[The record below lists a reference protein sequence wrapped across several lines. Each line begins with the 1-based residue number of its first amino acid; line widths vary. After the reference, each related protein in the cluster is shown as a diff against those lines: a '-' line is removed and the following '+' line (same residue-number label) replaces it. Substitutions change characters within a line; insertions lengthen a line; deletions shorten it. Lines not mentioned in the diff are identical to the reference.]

1 MEDTFMSASKKN
13 ETIAGSLHSMSA
25 FTNRMTV
32 GLSVLMFLFLVII
45 AVNFLNFYNVQFVT
59 EKYQMEIRKDVQTIN
74 KRLLFA
80 LASNDPS
87 VTAAQSEDLEKR
99 FTKIAAYFETI
110 SDNLNDEALG
120 SKLTSAW
127 NDVEKASFKMLELVD
142 SGDQEAALDY
152 FNNELNE
159 KSEVLAD
166 LLDETGDRA
175 EAAAESKY
183 KMIMIISSIAI
194 LVLICACAVTI
205 IMSGIRNKKLV
216 AEIEND
222 LAVLKAA
229 SEEIARGNVHVT
241 IDYEK
246 ENEVGEVAEQLR
258 IAVASLSE
266 YIDKIG
272 EVMSTMAAGN
282 FNIRFDKSFEGDF
295 VAIQK
300 AIESFSDEIS
310 DSMREI
316 IEVSVMVSAGAGQ
329 LADAGKNLADT
340 TTNQADIVSELSKKV
355 NDISDEISGN
365 STDAEN
371 ISKDVDGIV
380 DSIIQGNKKMEEVVK
395 AMNAIAA
402 SSEQISNIIDTIN
415 NIADQTNLLSLNASI
430 EAARAGEA
438 GRGFAVVASEV
449 SQLAGQTQ
457 QAAQNTANL
466 IGDSIRT
473 VGEGIDIANKT
484 AEELNKMVGQV
495 EEIRGRVKQIS
506 EASVTQANSVQELS
520 TNIDMIAEEG
530 TNNAATSEESLALS
544 SEMSEHADSLK
555 DMVNH
560 FELKR

>member
-1 MEDTFMSASKKN
+1 MSASKKN
-13 ETIAGSLHSMSA
+13 ETIAGSLHSMSG

-32 GLSVLMFLFLVII
+32 GLSVLMFIFLVII
-45 AVNFLNFYNVQFVT
+45 GVNFLNFYNVQYVT

-80 LASNDPS
+80 LASQDPS
-87 VTAAQSEDLEKR
+87 VTAAQAEDLEKR
-99 FTKIAAYFETI
+99 FAKITSYFETI
-110 SDNLNDEALG
+110 SDNLNDEVLG
-120 SKLTSAW
+120 SQLKGAW
-127 NDVEKASFKMLELVD
+127 NDVKDASFAMLSLVD
-142 SGDQEAALDY
+142 SGDQEAALAYYND
-152 FNNELNE
+152 ELNE

-166 LLDETGDRA
+166 LLDATGERA
-175 EAAAESKY
+175 DAAVDGKY
-183 KMIMIISSIAI
+183 KTILAVSIVAII
-194 LVLICACAVTI
+194 VLIAACSVNI
-205 IMSGIRNKKLV
+205 IMSGIRNRKLIG
-216 AEIEND
+216 EIEGD
-222 LAVLKAA
+222 LAILKSA
-229 SEEIARGNVHVT
+229 SEEIAKGNVHVN
-241 IDYEK
+241 IDYDK

-258 IAVASLSE
+258 IAITSLSE
-266 YIDKIG
+266 YIDKIS
-272 EVMSTMAAGN
+272 EVMSTMAGGN

-295 VAIQK
+295 VSIQK
-300 AIESFSDEIS
+300 AIESFSEEIS
-310 DSMREI
+310 ESMREI

-484 AEELNKMVGQV
+484 AEELNRMVGQV

-506 EASVTQANSVQELS
+506 EASVTQAGSVQELS

-555 DMVNH
+555 NMVNN
-560 FELKR
+560 FELKK

>member
-1 MEDTFMSASKKN
+1 MSSTKKDQ
-13 ETIAGSLHSMSA
+13 TIAGSLHSMSA
-25 FTNRMTV
+25 FTNRMTI
-32 GLSVLMFLFLVII
+32 GLSVLMFIFLVLIG
-45 AVNFLNFYNVQFVT
+45 VNFLNFYNVQYVT

-80 LASNDPS
+80 LASNDPA
-87 VTAAQSEDLEKR
+87 VTAAQEEDLQGR
-99 FTKIAAYFETI
+99 FAKIAGYFDTI

-120 SKLTSAW
+120 SQLKSAW
-127 NDVEKASFKMLELVD
+127 NDVENASFEMLELVD
-142 SGDQEAALDY
+142 SGDQAAALDF

-159 KSEVLAD
+159 KSETLAD
-166 LLDETGDRA
+166 LLDSVGNLAD
-175 EAAAESKY
+175 EAVDSKY
-183 KMIMIISSIAI
+183 KSIVAISIIAVI
-194 LVLICACAVTI
+194 VLIAACLVNI
-205 IMSGIRNKKLV
+205 IMSGIRNKKLIT
-216 AEIEND
+216 EIESD
-222 LAVLKAA
+222 LDVLKSA
-229 SEEIARGNVHVT
+229 SSEIARGNVHVN

-246 ENEVGEVAEQLR
+246 ENEVGEVADRLR
-258 IAVASLSE
+258 TAVAALSD
-266 YIDKIG
+266 YIDKIS
-272 EVMSTMAAGN
+272 EVMSTMANGN

-295 VAIQK
+295 VSIQE
-300 AIESFSDEIS
+300 AIESFSEQIS

-316 IEVSVMVSAGAGQ
+316 IEVSGMVSAGAGQ
-329 LADAGKNLADT
+329 LADAGRNLADT

-355 NDISDEISGN
+355 NTISDEISGN

-415 NIADQTNLLSLNASI
+415 SIADQTNLLSLNASI

-438 GRGFAVVASEV
+438 GRGFAVVATEV

-473 VGEGIDIANKT
+473 VGDGITIANNT
-484 AEELNKMVGQV
+484 AEELNKMVAQV

-506 EASVTQANSVQELS
+506 DASVVQANSVQELS
-520 TNIDMIAEEG
+520 TNIDKIAEEG

-555 DMVNH
+555 SMVDH
-560 FELKR
+560 FELKN

>member
-1 MEDTFMSASKKN
+1 MSASKKN
-13 ETIAGSLHSMSA
+13 ETIAGSLHSMSG

-32 GLSVLMFLFLVII
+32 GLSVLMFIFLVII
-45 AVNFLNFYNVQFVT
+45 GVNFLNFYNVQYVT

-80 LASNDPS
+80 LASQDPS
-87 VTAAQSEDLEKR
+87 VTAAQAEDLEKR
-99 FTKIAAYFETI
+99 FAKITSYFETI
-110 SDNLNDEALG
+110 SDNLNDEVLG
-120 SKLTSAW
+120 SQLKGAW
-127 NDVEKASFKMLELVD
+127 NDVKDASFAMLSLVD
-142 SGDQEAALDY
+142 SGDQEAALAYYND
-152 FNNELNE
+152 ELNE

-166 LLDETGDRA
+166 LLDATGERA
-175 EAAAESKY
+175 DAAVDGKY
-183 KMIMIISSIAI
+183 KTILAVSIVAII
-194 LVLICACAVTI
+194 VLIATCAVNI
-205 IMSGIRNKKLV
+205 IMSGIRNRKLIG
-216 AEIEND
+216 EIEGD
-222 LAVLKAA
+222 LAILKSA
-229 SEEIARGNVHVT
+229 SEEIAKGNVHVN
-241 IDYEK
+241 IDYDK

-258 IAVASLSE
+258 IAITSLSE
-266 YIDKIG
+266 YIDKIS
-272 EVMSTMAAGN
+272 EVMSTMAGGN
-282 FNIRFDKSFEGDF
+282 FNIKFDKSFEGDF
-295 VAIQK
+295 VSIQK
-300 AIESFSDEIS
+300 AIESFSEEIS
-310 DSMREI
+310 ESMREI

-484 AEELNKMVGQV
+484 AEELNRMVGQV

-506 EASVTQANSVQELS
+506 EASVTQAGSVQELS

-555 DMVNH
+555 NMVNN
-560 FELKR
+560 FELKK

>member
-1 MEDTFMSASKKN
+1 MSATKKDQ
-13 ETIAGSLHSMSA
+13 TIAGSLHSMSA
-25 FTNRMTV
+25 FTNRMTI
-32 GLSVLMFLFLVII
+32 GLSVLMFIFLVLIG
-45 AVNFLNFYNVQFVT
+45 VNFLNFYNVQYVT

-80 LASNDPS
+80 LASNDPA
-87 VTAAQSEDLEKR
+87 VTAAQEEDLQGR
-99 FTKIAAYFETI
+99 FAKIAGYFDTI

-120 SKLTSAW
+120 SQLKSAW
-127 NDVEKASFKMLELVD
+127 NDVENASFEMLELVD
-142 SGDQEAALDY
+142 SGDQAAALDF

-159 KSEVLAD
+159 KSETLAD
-166 LLDETGDRA
+166 LLDSVGNLAD
-175 EAAAESKY
+175 EAVDSKY
-183 KMIMIISSIAI
+183 KSIVAISIIAVI
-194 LVLICACAVTI
+194 VLIAACLVNI
-205 IMSGIRNKKLV
+205 IMSGIRNKKLI
-216 AEIEND
+216 AEIESD
-222 LAVLKAA
+222 LDVLKSA
-229 SEEIARGNVHVT
+229 SSEIAKGNVHVN

-246 ENEVGEVAEQLR
+246 ENEVGEVADQLR
-258 IAVASLSE
+258 TAVAALSD
-266 YIDKIG
+266 YIDKIS
-272 EVMSTMAAGN
+272 EVMSTMANGN

-295 VAIQK
+295 VSIQE
-300 AIESFSDEIS
+300 AIESFSEQIS

-316 IEVSVMVSAGAGQ
+316 IEVSGMVSAGAGQ
-329 LADAGKNLADT
+329 LADAGRNLADT

-355 NDISDEISGN
+355 NTISDEISGN

-415 NIADQTNLLSLNASI
+415 SIADQTNLLSLNASI

-438 GRGFAVVASEV
+438 GRGFAVVATEV

-473 VGEGIDIANKT
+473 VGDGITIANNT
-484 AEELNKMVGQV
+484 AEELNKMVAQV

-506 EASVTQANSVQELS
+506 EASVVQANSVQELS
-520 TNIDMIAEEG
+520 TNIDKIAEEG

-555 DMVNH
+555 SMVDH
-560 FELKR
+560 FELKN

>member
-1 MEDTFMSASKKN
+1 MSASKKN
-13 ETIAGSLHSMSA
+13 ETIAGSLHSMSG

-32 GLSVLMFLFLVII
+32 GLSVLMFIFLVII
-45 AVNFLNFYNVQFVT
+45 GVNFLNFYNVQYVT

-80 LASNDPS
+80 LASQDPS
-87 VTAAQSEDLEKR
+87 VTAAQAEDLEKR
-99 FTKIAAYFETI
+99 FAKITSYFETI
-110 SDNLNDEALG
+110 SDNLNDEVLG
-120 SKLTSAW
+120 SQLKGAW
-127 NDVEKASFKMLELVD
+127 NDVKDASFTMLSLVD
-142 SGDQEAALDY
+142 SGDQEAALAYYND
-152 FNNELNE
+152 ELNE

-166 LLDETGDRA
+166 LLDATGERA
-175 EAAAESKY
+175 DAAVDGKY
-183 KMIMIISSIAI
+183 KTILAVSIVAII
-194 LVLICACAVTI
+194 VLIAACAVNI
-205 IMSGIRNKKLV
+205 IMSGIRNRKLIG
-216 AEIEND
+216 EIEGD
-222 LAVLKAA
+222 LAILKSA
-229 SEEIARGNVHVT
+229 SEEIAKGNVHVN
-241 IDYEK
+241 IDYDK

-258 IAVASLSE
+258 IAITSLSE
-266 YIDKIG
+266 YIDRIS
-272 EVMSTMAAGN
+272 EVMSTMAGGN

-295 VAIQK
+295 VSIQK
-300 AIESFSDEIS
+300 AIESFSEEIS
-310 DSMREI
+310 ESMREI

-365 STDAEN
+365 STDAEH

-415 NIADQTNLLSLNASI
+415 SIADQTNLLSLNASI

-484 AEELNKMVGQV
+484 AEELNRMVGQV

-506 EASVTQANSVQELS
+506 EASVTQAGSVQELS

-555 DMVNH
+555 NMVNN
-560 FELKR
+560 FELKK

>member
-1 MEDTFMSASKKN
+1 MSASRKN
-13 ETIAGSLHSMSA
+13 STIAGSLHEMSA

-32 GLSVLMFLFLVII
+32 GLSVLMLLFLII
-45 AVNFLNFYNVQFVT
+45 IGVNFLNFYHVQYVT

-80 LASNDPS
+80 LASQDAA
-87 VTAAQSEDLEKR
+87 VTAEQSEDLQSR
-99 FTKIAAYFETI
+99 FAKISNYFDTI

-120 SKLTSAW
+120 SKLKTAW
-127 NDVEKASFKMLELVD
+127 NDVRDASFEMLDLVD
-142 SGDQEAALDY
+142 SGDQAAALEFYNDT
-152 FNNELNE
+152 LNQ

-166 LLDETGDRA
+166 LLDEAGELAD
-175 EAAAESKY
+175 AAVDSKY
-183 KMIMIISSIAI
+183 KTIVAVSVMALI
-194 LVLICACAVTI
+194 VLICACAVNI
-205 IMSGIRNKKLV
+205 IMSAIRNKKLIT
-216 AEIEND
+216 EIEGD
-222 LAVLKAA
+222 LAVLKDA
-229 SEEIARGNVHVT
+229 SGELARGNVHVN
-241 IDYEK
+241 INYEK
-246 ENEVGEVAEQLR
+246 ENEVGEVADQLR
-258 IAVASLSE
+258 IAIASLTE
-266 YIDKIG
+266 YIDKIS
-272 EVMSTMAAGN
+272 EVMSTMADGN
-282 FNIRFDKSFEGDF
+282 FNIRFNKDFEGDF
-295 VAIQK
+295 ISIQQ
-300 AIESFSDEIS
+300 AIESFSEQIS

-316 IEVSVMVSAGAGQ
+316 IEVSGMVSAGAGQ
-329 LADAGKNLADT
+329 LAEAGKNLADT
-340 TTNQADIVSELSKKV
+340 TTNQADIVSDLSRKV
-355 NDISDEISGN
+355 NTISDEISGN

-371 ISKDVDGIV
+371 ISRDVDGIV
-380 DSIIQGNKKMEEVVK
+380 DSIIEGNKKMEEVVK

-473 VGEGIDIANKT
+473 VGNGIDIANDT
-484 AEELNKMVGQV
+484 AEELNKMVKQV

-506 EASVTQANSVQELS
+506 DASVVQAGSVQELS
-520 TNIDMIAEEG
+520 TNIDKIAEEG

-555 DMVNH
+555 NMVDH
-560 FELKR
+560 FELKD

>member
-1 MEDTFMSASKKN
+1 MLATKKDQ
-13 ETIAGSLHSMSA
+13 TIAGSLHSMSA
-25 FTNRMTV
+25 FTNRMTI
-32 GLSVLMFLFLVII
+32 GLSVLMFIFLVLIG
-45 AVNFLNFYNVQFVT
+45 VNFLNFYNVQYVT

-80 LASNDPS
+80 LASNDPA
-87 VTAAQSEDLEKR
+87 VTAAQAEDLTGR
-99 FTKIAAYFETI
+99 FAKIAGYFDTI
-110 SDNLNDEALG
+110 SKNLNDEALG
-120 SKLTSAW
+120 SQLKNAW
-127 NDVEKASFKMLELVD
+127 NDVENASFEMLELVD
-142 SGDQEAALDY
+142 SGDQAAALDF

-159 KSEVLAD
+159 RSETLAD
-166 LLDETGDRA
+166 LLDSVGNLAD
-175 EAAAESKY
+175 EAVDSKY
-183 KMIMIISSIAI
+183 KSIVAISIIAVI
-194 LVLICACAVTI
+194 VLIAACLVNI
-205 IMSGIRNKKLV
+205 IMSGIRNKKLI
-216 AEIEND
+216 AEIESD
-222 LAVLKAA
+222 LDVLKSA
-229 SEEIARGNVHVT
+229 SSEIARGNVHVD
-241 IDYEK
+241 ISYDK
-246 ENEVGEVAEQLR
+246 ENEVGDVADQLR
-258 IAVASLSE
+258 IAVTSLSE
-266 YIDKIG
+266 YIDKIS
-272 EVMSTMAAGN
+272 EVMSTMADGN

-295 VAIQK
+295 VSIQK
-300 AIESFSDEIS
+300 AIESFSEQIS

-316 IEVSVMVSAGAGQ
+316 VEVSGMVSAGAGQ
-329 LADAGKNLADT
+329 LADAGRNLADT

-355 NDISDEISGN
+355 NSISDEISGN

-415 NIADQTNLLSLNASI
+415 SIADQTNLLSLNASI

-438 GRGFAVVASEV
+438 GRGFAVVATEV

-473 VGEGIDIANKT
+473 VGDGITIANNT
-484 AEELNKMVGQV
+484 AEELNKMVSQV

-506 EASVTQANSVQELS
+506 EASVVQAESVQELS
-520 TNIDMIAEEG
+520 TNIDKIAEEG

-555 DMVNH
+555 NLVEN
-560 FELKR
+560 FELKN